1 MQHPSLRRPLAA
13 AVIAASGFALAWSA
27 QTWAEDATTA
37 KPQVVELIT
46 LGTIAGPPPTVDRTQ
61 NSQMLVVGGTPY
73 LIDAGEN
80 VTRRIKQAGLDLKK
94 VKTLFITHPHGDHT
108 HGLPALLSTQWYY
121 GANSMAIYG
130 PPGTAELTNAAI
142 DFIDID
148 TRIRQADEASS
159 PVDLHALF
167 KVTDVGT
174 GQVYKDGNITVSAV
188 ENSHFQ
194 FPKGSPLIG
203 KYKSYSYRFVTS
215 DGRTIV
221 FTGDTGVT
229 EDVTRLAKGADVL
242 VAECLALDEIRARR
256 EKTGTWQA
264 MSKEQQEGWYHH
276 MQKEHIT
283 PEQAGELARDA
294 GVGMLVLTHISS
306 GGVVGDDYIRYAQD
320 AARHFHGLI
329 VVAHDGMKFDVR
341 KANGI

>member
-1 MQHPSLRRPLAA
+1 MKASRRFILTLISA
-13 AVIAASGFALAWSA
+13 AVCPALAFGTSA
-27 QTWAEDATTA
+27 RAQSQAARTPDT
-37 KPQVVELIT
+37 VVQLVT

-61 NSQMLVVGGTPY
+61 NSQVLVVGDTPY
-73 LIDAGEN
+73 LIDAGVN
-80 VTRRIKQAGLDLKK
+80 VTRRIAQAGLSLKK
-94 VKTLFITHPHGDHT
+94 MKTLFITHPHGDHT

-121 GANSMAIYG
+121 GANSMDIYG
-130 PPGTAELTNAAI
+130 PPGTAELTSAAI

-148 TRIRQADEASS
+148 TRIRQEDEASD
-159 PVDLHALF
+159 PINLRELF
-167 KVTDVGT
+167 KAKDVGT
-174 GQVYKDGNITVSAV
+174 GLVYSDGRIKVTAV

-194 FPKGSPLIG
+194 FPEGSPLAS
-203 KYKSYSYRFVTS
+203 KYKSYSYRFETPGGSV
-215 DGRTIV
+215 V

-229 EDVTRLAKGADVL
+229 DEVTRLAQGADTL

-264 MSKEQQEGWYHH
+264 MSKEQQDGWYHH

-294 GVGMLVLTHISS
+294 GVGTLVLTHISS

-320 AARHFHGLI
+320 AARHFRGLI
-329 VVAHDGMKFDVR
+329 IVARDGMKMQLRR
-341 KANGI
+341 KGE